1 MPRATRLIIEER
13 FPCAFAP
20 VCLDDDVEAGVA
32 EAAVAHLEVPLTQR
46 RAVRSAKLAVRSAKL
61 VERLFDEERRRTKVL
76 RTPSARDR
84 AHKSPAV
91 HPARTGRDRSRRMQ

>member
-1 MPRATRLIIEER
+1 MRRATRLIIEER

-32 EAAVAHLEVPLTQR
+32 EAGVAHLEVPLTQR
-46 RAVRSAKLAVRSAKL
+46 RAVRSAKL

>member
-1 MPRATRLIIEER
+1 MRRATRLIIEER

-32 EAAVAHLEVPLTQR
+32 EAGVAHLEVPLTQR
-46 RAVRSAKLAVRSAKL
+46 RAVRSAKL

-84 AHKSPAV
+84 AHKSPAA
-91 HPARTGRDRSRRMQ
+91 HLARTGRDRSRRMQ